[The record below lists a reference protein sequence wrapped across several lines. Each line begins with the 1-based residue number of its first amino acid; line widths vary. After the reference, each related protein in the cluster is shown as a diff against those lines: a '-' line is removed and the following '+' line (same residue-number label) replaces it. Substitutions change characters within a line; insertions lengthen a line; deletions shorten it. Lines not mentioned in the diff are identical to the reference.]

1 MTEREHMVVEAF
13 LRAYR
18 DGDWTYTYIVLAL
31 EDDERFGWMS
41 DEAKQ
46 AVYKGIEDIDHGNTN

>member
-1 MTEREHMVVEAF
+1 MVVEAF